1 MQKTT
6 EVKEVEIET
15 DNQIITSTVLIT
27 YLKEDDYGQDA
38 DGNRGVV
45 RITIDDAEILEISAE
60 DDNGNDLPIT
70 DEMKQRVLNNIGD

>member
-1 MQKTT
+1 MQKMT

-15 DNQIITSTVLIT
+15 DNQIITATVLIT

-38 DGNRGVV
+38 DGNRGVT

-60 DDNGNDLPIT
+60 DYDGNDLPIT